1 MVFKAMTNKK
11 ATASLGGVIFSIIL
25 IIGLFTA
32 MFLYMNNSLQENN
45 IAIDEKYNDTYTKLQ
60 ESQDDLS
67 DLKADLKEK
76 ADKITEADDSW
87 SVAWNGLLGL
97 GTALKAPFTLLVAG
111 EKTVEALEAN
121 IDIVPGW
128 IKGLITLGVI
138 FAVLLILLAVWK
150 GESVV
155 I

>member
-1 MVFKAMTNKK
+1 MVFKTMTNKK

-45 IAIDEKYNDTYTKLQ
+45 ITVDAKYNDTYNKLQ

-67 DLKADLKEK
+67 DLKTDLKEK

-97 GTALKAPFTLLVAG
+97 GTALKAPFTLLVTG

>member
-76 ADKITEADDSW
+76 ADKITEADDRW